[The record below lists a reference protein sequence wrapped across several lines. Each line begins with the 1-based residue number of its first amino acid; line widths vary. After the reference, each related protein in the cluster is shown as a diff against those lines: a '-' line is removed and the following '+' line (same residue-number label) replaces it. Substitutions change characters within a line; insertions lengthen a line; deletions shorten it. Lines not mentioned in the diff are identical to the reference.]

1 MLFVRRGEQSQALP
15 NSFDAIS
22 SLLHQ
27 DSIEKIFSLAGSEI
41 REPALVVIER
51 SIEVN
56 STKDRVWEIISD
68 LEKEP
73 EYWYG
78 TKECRTVSIE
88 GNVVNREITQNFR
101 NHKIL
106 QKAVLHPKD
115 SIEIQYLKGLTEGTK
130 VMSVESLSDGKQL
143 VKVRW
148 DVRFTGIYRLMT
160 SYIRSHTEEGTIHA
174 LERIKQ
180 AAELTQDQS
189 SETQAHTI

>member
-1 MLFVRRGEQSQALP
+1 MT
-15 NSFDAIS
+15 I
-22 SLLHQ
+22 
-27 DSIEKIFSLAGSEI
+27 
-41 REPALVVIER
+41 IER

-56 STKDRVWEIISD
+56 STKDKAWEIISD

-78 TKECRTVSIE
+78 TKECRTLSVE

-106 QKAVLHPKD
+106 QRAVLHPKD
-115 SIEIQYLKGLTEGTK
+115 SIEIQYLKGLTEGMK
-130 VMSVESLSDGKQL
+130 VISIKSLSDGKQL

-148 DVRFTGIYRLMT
+148 DVRFAGIYRLMT

-180 AAELTQDQS
+180 AAELVENQS
-189 SETQAHTI
+189 SETHARKI